1 MFAAD
6 VADRVSNLQGGIA
19 TSLREVALVAEG
31 KAGLVR
37 NGERGYE
44 PLVGAKQC
52 TQSQAVRIGSVLRR
66 KQNVDSVCSNAGFI
80 HGVGVEYVSFTQC
93 EHLPVPFTSI
103 AKAGDVG
110 TLRWLSTKIA
120 LVHVVAMEG
129 IFVADIVVNVDR
141 SLVNVDRCSG

>member
-6 VADRVSNLQGGIA
+6 VADRISNFQGGIA
-19 TSLREVALVAEG
+19 TSLREVALIAEG

-37 NGERGYE
+37 NGDRGHE

-52 TQSQAVRIGSVLRR
+52 AQSQGVRIGSILRS
-66 KQNVDSVCSNAGFI
+66 KQNVDSVCSNAGFV
-80 HGVGVEYVSFTQC
+80 HGVGAEYVSFTQR

-110 TLRWLSTKIA
+110 TLRWLSAKIA
-120 LVHVVAMEG
+120 LVHVVAMER
-129 IFVADIVVNVDR
+129 IFVADVVVNVDR
-141 SLVNVDRCSG
+141 SLVNVDRSSG